1 MNNNSNNHTENNGR
15 VNIMNTNMNQFS
27 LYDKIPIN
35 DSDTYYKNALTGT
48 WDTGLL
54 SNAFFSNENIE
65 ILQNGIRAGVYNK
78 SNKNF
83 LIGRQN
89 DNVLK
94 MIMRSIYLQNAKN
107 RASNITEQIKTLNN
121 LVLDYAV
128 PQVYNETVG
137 YMNYKKDVSNMYK
150 PMERPSSTYAN
161 NTLELKPWF

>member
-54 SNAFFSNENIE
+54 SNAFFSNENID

-83 LIGRQN
+83 LITLISSPNISVAGITGTPAWTAIFRAEDLSPSALIVSAFGPINDIPFDRQ
-89 DNVLK
+89 
-94 MIMRSIYLQNAKN
+94 
-107 RASNITEQIKTLNN
+107 ASGKSGFSDRN
-121 LVLDYAV
+121 
-128 PQVYNETVG
+128 P
-137 YMNYKKDVSNMYK
+137 
-150 PMERPSSTYAN
+150 
-161 NTLELKPWF
+161 